1 MTAIVKLCAK
11 YGFSLHRAKNHL
23 VFLHASGARLVTS
36 KTASDSRA
44 LKNIERDIRKLLETK
59 QQAR

>member
-11 YGFSLHRAKNHL
+11 HGFSLHRAKNHL

-44 LKNIERDIRKLLETK
+44 LKNIERDIKKLLETK
-59 QQAR
+59 RQAR